1 MKLIRLIILSFCFLF
16 ISCVSVIETDGLL
29 ECDTDKY
36 PVNAG
41 NTSNLDLF
49 NAAKTGYIAGV
60 RLALNNHANINVSD
74 RLGQSAL
81 MWACWNGSSNIID
94 YMLNFDS
101 EQRNKKKKIKY
112 LDYKA
117 ESKEKY
123 NPLFCLIMSNSI
135 QTEKAKSCM
144 KLLVEKSELYEKRP
158 VLLTKEDAY
167 NENILH
173 KAIRSGNSEYLDFFL
188 KELQKRK
195 ILDTFLEKR
204 NKDSETPLIL
214 AVKQQEPEMIEILI
228 KNGADISATYKLS
241 DGEEKSLSILA
252 FNEGNGNF
260 QTFLKVMQ
268 ARLSKHDSNSKGDA
282 KLNREDT
289 KLRKKLEQY
298 KANTDYWSVYNKF
311 IDLSVTKPEDLDV
324 DTYKTK
330 ENKFFKIIQR
340 YEVSESDIK
349 QIKEMLK
356 ESPYLLESRYF
367 YEQNNEYKTA
377 LQISIEKGN
386 LDLFELILKYTN
398 PYKIQ
403 PVSSGY
409 SDYLICAIINN
420 QPEMVEYLLSY
431 RKKTSEQMIERLMS
445 SNHHFDSDLV
455 EMTSSETTGIPLV
468 QFLRTEDLCN
478 YSNLLDEV
486 LAYYRPAYHNNPNYA
501 GQVYQ
506 EVIDNH
512 DENLLLLLY
521 KFSNDGEDFYNVK
534 MIKNSKGVNSPV
546 ESVLIDKNYVN
557 ALRQFYENS
566 ESDIDRLSKRLYSS
580 FADGSSLIDKIKKW
594 NHGEAFIELFK
605 TMGLYE
611 EESNTAEND

>member
-16 ISCVSVIETDGLL
+16 ISCLSFPRRETDGLL

-36 PVNAG
+36 PV
-41 NTSNLDLF
+41 TSDLDLF
-49 NAAKTGYIAGV
+49 NAAKTGDIAGV

-167 NENILH
+167 NENVLH
-173 KAIRSGNSEYLDFFL
+173 KAVRSGNSEYLDFFL

-260 QTFLKVMQ
+260 QTFLKIMQ
-268 ARLSKHDSNSKGDA
+268 ARLAKYDSNSKGEA
-282 KLNREDT
+282 ELNREDT
-289 KLRKKLEQY
+289 KLRKELEQY

-311 IDLSVTKPEDLDV
+311 INLSVTKPEDLDE

-330 ENKFFKIIQR
+330 ENKFFEIIQR
-340 YEVSESDIK
+340 YEVSECDIK

-455 EMTSSETTGIPLV
+455 EMTSSEPTGISLV

-486 LAYYRPAYHNNPNYA
+486 LTYYRPAYHNNPNYA

-521 KFSNDGEDFYNVK
+521 NFSNNGEDSYNVK
-534 MIKNSKGVNSPV
+534 TIKNSKGVDSPV

-566 ESDIDRLSKRLYSS
+566 ESDINRLSKRLY
-580 FADGSSLIDKIKKW
+580 SSLIDKIKKW